1 MLSLLLVSARKLTHT
16 KSQLGDFG
24 LATNLSL
31 FFFRDVSVFLLCPT
45 KISFFLVGKEYLGV
59 KNLIHPLIKSTS
71 NTLRTAQLL
80 ASASFSVQN
89 PPLCFMLVFASE
101 AH

>member
-59 KNLIHPLIKSTS
+59 KKLNS
-71 NTLRTAQLL
+71 
-80 ASASFSVQN
+80 
-89 PPLCFMLVFASE
+89 PPNQINFEHTEDCPVAGICLF
-101 AH
+101 